1 MATAARS
8 IKVNLFG
15 FNFLNSYLFIS
26 NLLVFSN
33 AIVTDDS
40 IDDSMV
46 FILGGLTDI
55 RLDKPIL
62 PQDGEGPMRQNTVPS
77 FYIDKTEVTNE
88 QFKLFVDN
96 TGYVTEVNNG
106 VLKIKLLHYCKLTE
120 KTN

>member
-8 IKVNLFG
+8 IKVNLFR
-15 FNFLNSYLFIS
+15 FNLLNSYLFIS
-26 NLLVFSN
+26 SLIVSTS

-55 RLDKPIL
+55 GLDKPIL
-62 PQDGEGPMRQNTVPS
+62 PQDGEGPMRQITVPS

-106 VLKIKLLHYCKLTE
+106 VLKIKLLNYHQLTE
-120 KTN
+120 KT